1 MREGTTVQ
9 VSEPARL
16 RRCGACDHLQKN
28 RPGRWTVSRKF
39 IGIIDSTLREGEQ
52 TPGIA
57 FTDADRLSIIRGLCR
72 VGVDEIELGVA
83 SPANNYLRELFY
95 NARRITRGG
104 CRLGI
109 WSRCKSEDIIFAAA
123 CKPDVISISIPVS
136 DLHISKRLQKNR
148 AWIKHI
154 LAVSIRQALALDI
167 PYISVGLEDASR
179 ADPDFLLQIAQTAE
193 ENGARRVRLA
203 DTVGTCTPG
212 GIQQL
217 VDLVKKKVGMEIG
230 VHCHNDFGM
239 ATANSIA
246 AIESGAGWLDATV
259 LGLGERAGNCRL
271 EEVTGYMALIRNDR
285 RYQPQRLANL
295 CRFVAGVTG
304 REIPENHPIV
314 GNRIFTCETG
324 LHQHGLSVIPE
335 TYEPYEPQRVGTE
348 RTLRFGPKT
357 GTRAINLQLIKNGLH
372 LDDLQIRSL
381 ADLIRAR
388 ECAFNEEQLFRF
400 ALRNMQALPT
410 GN

>member
-1 MREGTTVQ
+1 M
-9 VSEPARL
+9 
-16 RRCGACDHLQKN
+16 
-28 RPGRWTVSRKF
+28 SRKF
-39 IGIIDSTLREGEQ
+39 IGIVDSTLREGEQ

-83 SPANNYLRELFY
+83 SPANNYLRELFC
-95 NARRITRGG
+95 NAGRITRGN

-123 CKPDVISISIPVS
+123 CKPEVLSISIPVS
-136 DLHISKRLQKNR
+136 DLHISKRLQKDR
-148 AWIKHI
+148 AWVKHI
-154 LAVSIRQALALDI
+154 LAVSIRQALALNI
-167 PYISVGLEDASR
+167 SYISVGLEDAFR
-179 ADPDFLLQIAQTAE
+179 ADPDFLLQVARTAQ

-217 VDLVKKKVGMEIG
+217 VDLVKKNVNMEIG

-246 AIESGAGWLDATV
+246 AVESGAGWLDATV

-271 EEVTGYMALIRNDR
+271 EEVVGFMTLVRHNR
-285 RYQPQRLANL
+285 QYQPQRLSEL
-295 CRFVAGVTG
+295 CRSVAEMTKKP
-304 REIPENHPIV
+304 IPGNHPIV
-314 GNRIFTCETG
+314 GNDIFTCETG
-324 LHQHGLSVIPE
+324 LHQHGLSITPA
-335 TYEPYEPQRVGTE
+335 TYEPYAPHRVGTT
-348 RTLRFGPKT
+348 RKLRFGSKT
-357 GTRAINLQLIKNGLH
+357 GQRAVNLQMSERGLH

-381 ADLIRAR
+381 TDRIRTSGR
-388 ECAFNEEQLFRF
+388 SFTGEQLFQL
-400 ALRNMQALPT
+400 ALRHVQESARNQHPAY
-410 GN
+410 